1 MRISNALASIWQ
13 SDSTPAA
20 SSDECPDKQ
29 TATAVTSAT
38 EVAAAATT
46 TLCAI
51 ELHLPPMAIAH
62 PTQWQTD
69 CLSAYR
75 TVCLPVCISA
85 YWTLCLLIG
94 LSVCLLDSLS
104 GRLSVG
110 LSVCLSKCLSVCRT
124 LSTVACHRRKSTVLL
139 FLLVD
144 CFYCITFLLF
154 GCLFPLSSV
163 IPTARAATAAAAS
176 HLILLHPT
184 LPVWQSVAFDL
195 QLVQIHLRK
204 CNVDSE
210 LAQ

>member
-1 MRISNALASIWQ
+1 MMRISNALASIWQ

-29 TATAVTSAT
+29 TTTAVTSAAAS
-38 EVAAAATT
+38 AAAATT

-69 CLSAYR
+69 CVSAYRTLCLSVSLPAHR
-75 TVCLPVCISA
+75 TVCLP
-85 YWTLCLLIG
+85 IG
-94 LSVCLLDSLS
+94 LSVCPSLC
-104 GRLSVG
+104 R
-110 LSVCLSKCLSVCRT
+110 LSKCLSVCRT

-163 IPTARAATAAAAS
+163 IPIARADAAAAAS

-184 LPVWQSVAFDL
+184 LPV
-195 QLVQIHLRK
+195 
-204 CNVDSE
+204 
-210 LAQ
+210 

>member
-1 MRISNALASIWQ
+1 MMRISNALASIWQ

-20 SSDECPDKQ
+20 SSDECTDEQ
-29 TATAVTSAT
+29 TTTAVTSAA
-38 EVAAAATT
+38 EVAATSAAAAPTT

-62 PTQWQTD
+62 PTQWQT
-69 CLSAYR
+69 
-75 TVCLPVCISA
+75 VCLPIGLSVCLSDCLSA

-94 LSVCLLDSLS
+94 LSVCLFGS
-104 GRLSVG
+104 
-110 LSVCLSKCLSVCRT
+110 LSVCLFVHLSVRLSKCLSVCRT

-163 IPTARAATAAAAS
+163 IPTARPDAAIAAATAAS
-176 HLILLHPT
+176 HLILLLPT
-184 LPVWQSVAFDL
+184 LPV
-195 QLVQIHLRK
+195 
-204 CNVDSE
+204 
-210 LAQ
+210 